1 MDVSSFDPKIIVW
14 ALMAATLVKI
24 TVDLVKMGGS
34 FPQWVPPALALGGG
48 VVFVLLIMLAEG
60 RDMSVQVVAQAAIA
74 GVIAGGMSI
83 GSTTLQSRTKPSTD
97 NYVSVQ
103 AAVMPTLGNPNM
115 TSGEHAE
122 LLSLIRERGISNAIR
137 ELRGGSSL

>member
-103 AAVMPTLGNPNM
+103 ASVMPIDPNM
-115 TSGEHAE
+115 TPDEHAE